1 MNLNKNG
8 TFGGKLTTYVAWQCI
23 LIQSKIFKN
32 REMRILMLG
41 LDNAGKTTILYKLKL
56 GKTSKTVPT
65 VGFNVET
72 VKHKNVS
79 FAVWDCGGQE
89 RIRPLWRHYFTG
101 TNALIYVVD
110 SSDHGRL
117 EESRSELMRVISDK
131 ELANCLLIVLANK
144 QDMSGAIKPKELIEK
159 FELNKLSGNHT
170 WSVIPTVAIDGT
182 GLVETWNWI
191 SSHSKKYCIIPTTE
205 QRVNERTKET
215 K

>member
-1 MNLNKNG
+1 M
-8 TFGGKLTTYVAWQCI
+8 GGLLSKL
-23 LIQSKIFKN
+23 FKN

-56 GKTSKTVPT
+56 GKTLKTVPT

-72 VKHKNVS
+72 VKHKNIS

-110 SSDHGRL
+110 SLDIDRL
-117 EESRSELMRVISDK
+117 DELKKELMRVINDK

-144 QDMSGAIKPKELIEK
+144 QDMPGAIKPKELIER
-159 FELNKLSGNHT
+159 FELNRLTGDHT
-170 WSVIPTVAIDGT
+170 WSVMPTIAIDGT
-182 GLVETWNWI
+182 GLVELFNWI
-191 SSHSKKYCIIPTTE
+191 SSHSK
-205 QRVNERTKET
+205 
-215 K
+215 

>member
-1 MNLNKNG
+1 
-8 TFGGKLTTYVAWQCI
+8 
-23 LIQSKIFKN
+23 
-32 REMRILMLG
+32 MLG

-110 SSDHGRL
+110 FLDVYRL
-117 EESRSELMRVISDK
+117 EESKQELFRIVTDK
-131 ELANCLLIVLANK
+131 ELTNCLLVVLANK
-144 QDMSGAIKPKELIEK
+144 QDVDGAVKPKDLIER
-159 FELNKLSGNHT
+159 FQLNKLTGEHT
-170 WSVIPTVAIDGT
+170 WSVIPTIAIDGT
-182 GLVETWNWI
+182 GLVETLNWI
-191 SSHSKKYCIIPTTE
+191 SSHSK
-205 QRVNERTKET
+205 
-215 K
+215 

>member
-1 MNLNKNG
+1 
-8 TFGGKLTTYVAWQCI
+8 
-23 LIQSKIFKN
+23 
-32 REMRILMLG
+32 MRILMLG

-110 SSDHGRL
+110 SSDINRL
-117 EESRSELMRVISDK
+117 EESKKELLRVINDK
-131 ELANCLLIVLANK
+131 ELANCLLIVVANK
-144 QDMSGAIKPKELIEK
+144 QDVPGAIKPKELIER
-159 FELNKLSGNHT
+159 FELAKLSSTHT
-170 WSVIPTVAIDGT
+170 WSVMPTIAIDGT
-182 GLVETWNWI
+182 GLVETLNWI
-191 SSHSKKYCIIPTTE
+191 SSHSK
-205 QRVNERTKET
+205 
-215 K
+215 

>member
-1 MNLNKNG
+1 
-8 TFGGKLTTYVAWQCI
+8 
-23 LIQSKIFKN
+23 
-32 REMRILMLG
+32 MLG

-72 VKHKNVS
+72 VKHKNIS

-110 SSDHGRL
+110 SSDINRL
-117 EESRSELMRVISDK
+117 EESKKELSRVINDK

-144 QDMSGAIKPKELIEK
+144 QDVNGSIKPKELIER
-159 FELNKLSGNHT
+159 FELNKLTGQHT
-170 WSVIPTVAIDGT
+170 WSVVPTIATDGT
-182 GLVETWNWI
+182 GLMETLNWI
-191 SSHSKKYCIIPTTE
+191 SSHSK
-205 QRVNERTKET
+205 
-215 K
+215 

>member
-1 MNLNKNG
+1 
-8 TFGGKLTTYVAWQCI
+8 
-23 LIQSKIFKN
+23 
-32 REMRILMLG
+32 MLG

-56 GKTSKTVPT
+56 GKTLKTVPT

-110 SSDHGRL
+110 SSDVDRL
-117 EESRSELMRVISDK
+117 DESRKELLRVINDK
-131 ELANCLLIVLANK
+131 ELANCLLVVLANK
-144 QDMSGAIKPKELIEK
+144 QDAPGAVKPKELIER
-159 FELNKLSGNHT
+159 FEMSTLSLQHT

-182 GLVETWNWI
+182 GLAETLNWI
-191 SSHSKKYCIIPTTE
+191 ASRSD
-205 QRVNERTKET
+205 
-215 K
+215 

>member
-1 MNLNKNG
+1 MGSLM
-8 TFGGKLTTYVAWQCI
+8 
-23 LIQSKIFKN
+23 SKFFKN

-110 SSDHGRL
+110 SLDEDRL
-117 EESRSELMRVISDK
+117 EESKQELFRIITDK
-131 ELANCLLIVLANK
+131 ELSNCLLVVLANK
-144 QDMSGAIKPKELIEK
+144 QDVDGAVKPKELIER
-159 FELNKLSGNHT
+159 FELNKLTGQHT
-170 WSVIPTVAIDGT
+170 WSVIPTIAIDGT
-182 GLVETWNWI
+182 GLVETLNWI
-191 SSHSKKYCIIPTTE
+191 SSHSK
-205 QRVNERTKET
+205 
-215 K
+215 

>member
-79 FAVWDCGGQE
+79 FAETLFHRDKCSYLCGG
-89 RIRPLWRHYFTG
+89 
-101 TNALIYVVD
+101 
-110 SSDHGRL
+110 
-117 EESRSELMRVISDK
+117 
-131 ELANCLLIVLANK
+131 
-144 QDMSGAIKPKELIEK
+144 
-159 FELNKLSGNHT
+159 
-170 WSVIPTVAIDGT
+170 
-182 GLVETWNWI
+182 
-191 SSHSKKYCIIPTTE
+191 
-205 QRVNERTKET
+205 
-215 K
+215 

>member
-1 MNLNKNG
+1 
-8 TFGGKLTTYVAWQCI
+8 
-23 LIQSKIFKN
+23 
-32 REMRILMLG
+32 MLG

-110 SSDHGRL
+110 SSDLGRL
-117 EESRSELMRVISDK
+117 EESKKELLRVINDK
-131 ELANCLLIVLANK
+131 ELANSLLIVLANK
-144 QDMSGAIKPKELIEK
+144 QDVLGSIKPKELIER
-159 FELNKLSGNHT
+159 FQLNDLTGEHI
-170 WSVIPTVAIDGT
+170 WSVIPTIAIDGT
-182 GLVETWNWI
+182 GLVEALNWI
-191 SSHSKKYCIIPTTE
+191 SSHSK
-205 QRVNERTKET
+205 
-215 K
+215 

>member
-1 MNLNKNG
+1 M
-8 TFGGKLTTYVAWQCI
+8 GGLVSKL
-23 LIQSKIFKN
+23 FKN

-110 SSDHGRL
+110 SSDVDRL
-117 EESRSELMRVISDK
+117 EESKQELFRTVTDK
-131 ELANCLLIVLANK
+131 ELTNCLLVVLANK
-144 QDMSGAIKPKELIEK
+144 QDVDGAVKPKDLIER
-159 FELNKLSGNHT
+159 FQLNKLTGEHT
-170 WSVIPTVAIDGT
+170 WSVIPTIAIDGT
-182 GLVETWNWI
+182 GLVETLNWI
-191 SSHSKKYCIIPTTE
+191 SSHSK
-205 QRVNERTKET
+205 
-215 K
+215 

>member
-1 MNLNKNG
+1 MGSLMS
-8 TFGGKLTTYVAWQCI
+8 KL
-23 LIQSKIFKN
+23 FKN

-110 SSDHGRL
+110 SSDADRL
-117 EESRSELMRVISDK
+117 EESKQELFRIITDK
-131 ELANCLLIVLANK
+131 ELSNCLLVVLANK
-144 QDMSGAIKPKELIEK
+144 QDVDGSVKPKELIER
-159 FELNKLSGNHT
+159 FELNKLTGEHT
-170 WSVIPTVAIDGT
+170 WSVIPTIAIDGT
-182 GLVETWNWI
+182 GLVETLNWI
-191 SSHSKKYCIIPTTE
+191 SSHSK
-205 QRVNERTKET
+205 
-215 K
+215 

>member
-1 MNLNKNG
+1 M
-8 TFGGKLTTYVAWQCI
+8 
-23 LIQSKIFKN
+23 FKN

-56 GKTSKTVPT
+56 GKTTKTVPT
-65 VGFNVET
+65 VGFNVDT

-110 SSDHGRL
+110 SSDWDRL
-117 EESRSELMRVISDK
+117 DESRKELMRVINDK

-144 QDMSGAIKPKELIEK
+144 QDVNGSIKPKELIER
-159 FELNKLSGNHT
+159 FNMNALSGDHT
-170 WSVIPTVAIDGT
+170 WSVIPTIAIDGT
-182 GLVETWNWI
+182 GLAETLNWI
-191 SSHSKKYCIIPTTE
+191 SSHSK
-205 QRVNERTKET
+205 
-215 K
+215 

>member
-1 MNLNKNG
+1 MGNLMSR
-8 TFGGKLTTYVAWQCI
+8 L
-23 LIQSKIFKN
+23 FKN

-110 SSDHGRL
+110 SSDSNRL
-117 EESRSELMRVISDK
+117 EESKNELFRIISDK
-131 ELANCLLIVLANK
+131 ELNNCLLVVLANK
-144 QDMSGAIKPKELIEK
+144 QDVEGAVKPKELIEI
-159 FELNKLSGNHT
+159 FQLNKLTGDHT
-170 WSVIPTVAIDGT
+170 WSVIPTIAIDGT
-182 GLVETWNWI
+182 GLVETLNWI
-191 SSHSKKYCIIPTTE
+191 SSHSK
-205 QRVNERTKET
+205 
-215 K
+215 

>member
-1 MNLNKNG
+1 
-8 TFGGKLTTYVAWQCI
+8 
-23 LIQSKIFKN
+23 
-32 REMRILMLG
+32 MRILMLG

-56 GKTSKTVPT
+56 GKASTTVPT

-110 SSDHGRL
+110 SSDHTRL
-117 EESRSELMRVISDK
+117 EESKTELLRVISDK
-131 ELANCLLIVLANK
+131 ELSGCLLIVLANK
-144 QDMSGAIKPKELIEK
+144 QDVPGAIKPKELIDR
-159 FELNKLSGNHT
+159 FDLHNLPGQHT

-182 GLVETWNWI
+182 GLIETLNWI
-191 SSHSKKYCIIPTTE
+191 SKHDT
-205 QRVNERTKET
+205 
-215 K
+215 

>member
-1 MNLNKNG
+1 
-8 TFGGKLTTYVAWQCI
+8 
-23 LIQSKIFKN
+23 
-32 REMRILMLG
+32 MLG

-56 GKTSKTVPT
+56 GKTSTTVPT

-110 SSDHGRL
+110 SSDLSRL
-117 EESRSELMRVISDK
+117 EESKLELQRVINDK

-144 QDMSGAIKPKELIEK
+144 QDIPGAIKPKQLIEK
-159 FELNKLSGNHT
+159 FQLNELSGQHT
-170 WSVIPTVAIDGT
+170 WSVMPTVAIDGT
-182 GLVETWNWI
+182 GLIESFNWI
-191 SSHSKKYCIIPTTE
+191 SSHSK
-205 QRVNERTKET
+205 
-215 K
+215 

>member
-1 MNLNKNG
+1 
-8 TFGGKLTTYVAWQCI
+8 
-23 LIQSKIFKN
+23 
-32 REMRILMLG
+32 MLG

-110 SSDHGRL
+110 SWMLTD
-117 EESRSELMRVISDK
+117 
-131 ELANCLLIVLANK
+131 
-144 QDMSGAIKPKELIEK
+144 
-159 FELNKLSGNHT
+159 
-170 WSVIPTVAIDGT
+170 
-182 GLVETWNWI
+182 
-191 SSHSKKYCIIPTTE
+191 
-205 QRVNERTKET
+205 
-215 K
+215 

>member
-1 MNLNKNG
+1 MYIDRLDGIENAIQQRTLL
-8 TFGGKLTTYVAWQCI
+8 TKL
-23 LIQSKIFKN
+23 QSKLFKN

-56 GKTSKTVPT
+56 GKTSTTVPT

-110 SSDHGRL
+110 SSDHDRL
-117 EESRSELMRVISDK
+117 DESKKELLRVISDK
-131 ELANCLLIVLANK
+131 ELSECMLIVLANK
-144 QDMSGAIKPKELIEK
+144 QDVTGAIKPKELIER
-159 FELNKLSGNHT
+159 FDLNKLPGNHT
-170 WSVIPTVAIDGT
+170 WSVIPTVATDGT
-182 GLVETWNWI
+182 GLMETLSWI
-191 SSHSKKYCIIPTTE
+191 SKHGK
-205 QRVNERTKET
+205 
-215 K
+215 

>member
-1 MNLNKNG
+1 
-8 TFGGKLTTYVAWQCI
+8 
-23 LIQSKIFKN
+23 
-32 REMRILMLG
+32 MRILMLG

-110 SSDHGRL
+110 SLDIDRL
-117 EESRSELMRVISDK
+117 QELKKELMRVISDK
-131 ELANCLLIVLANK
+131 ELANCLLIVVANK
-144 QDMSGAIKPKELIEK
+144 QDVPTAIRPKELIDR
-159 FELNKLSGNHT
+159 FELNKLSGEHT
-170 WSVIPTVAIDGT
+170 WSVIPTIAIDGT
-182 GLVETWNWI
+182 GLVEMLNWI
-191 SSHSKKYCIIPTTE
+191 ANHSK
-205 QRVNERTKET
+205 
-215 K
+215 

>member
-1 MNLNKNG
+1 MGLLIS
-8 TFGGKLTTYVAWQCI
+8 KL
-23 LIQSKIFKN
+23 FKN

-72 VKHKNVS
+72 VKHKNIS

-110 SSDHGRL
+110 SSDLKRL
-117 EESRSELMRVISDK
+117 DESKKELLRVINDK

-144 QDMSGAIKPKELIEK
+144 QDVYDSIKPKELIER
-159 FELNKLSGNHT
+159 FELNKLTGEHT
-170 WSVIPTVAIDGT
+170 WSVIPTIAIDGT
-182 GLVETWNWI
+182 GLVETLNWI
-191 SSHSKKYCIIPTTE
+191 SSHSK
-205 QRVNERTKET
+205 
-215 K
+215 